1 MVSIAKKNI
10 KRKGKHYAYYQVVE
24 SKWIDG
30 KSIPKVV
37 KHLGTAERILKTYT
51 EYEKLKKRKGK

>member
-10 KRKGKHYAYYQVVE
+10 KRNGKRYTYYQVVE

-30 KSIPKVV
+30 RSVPKVV
-37 KHLGTAERILKTYT
+37 KHIGTAERILETYI
-51 EYEKLKKRKGK
+51 EHEKLKEESK